1 MKRRS
6 AGILL
11 HLTSLP
17 SDFGVGDLGPGA
29 RKFADFLER
38 ARQSVWQVLPFT
50 PPKPGH
56 GDSPYDCTSAFAGNP
71 LLISPDDLHAA
82 GWLTRSQVKD
92 HKIKNTGV
100 VAYRQAER
108 AKRKLLGLA
117 YRSFTE
123 DADAQDRLALFTE
136 EHAHWLE
143 DYALF
148 TALSRRYKGKAWW
161 SWPKALRDRK
171 PRALEKVRGEL
182 ADDLAR
188 LSFEQFAF
196 YEQWAALRR
205 YCNQRGIAMFGDAPI
220 YVAGDSAEVWARPEL
235 FKLNA
240 SRKPAHV
247 AGVPPDAFSDTGQ
260 LWGNPVYNWDKHAE
274 DGYDWWVRRLRHN
287 LASFDMLR
295 IDHFRGFVAYWQVSA
310 SARTAKHGK
319 WVDGPGGELFREVY
333 RRLPGAQ
340 LIAEDLGVITPDVRA
355 CMDRFDLPTMKV
367 LLFAFGQGDGAN
379 EYLPHRHVPNSVVY
393 TGTHD
398 NNTARGWFEKEASS
412 EEKREL
418 AELLGHKPTPNKIA
432 QDLTRMAMLSVSSL
446 AVVPMQD
453 VLGLDQS
460 ARMNTPST
468 TRGNWRWRM
477 KAAHCRAN
485 TADRLAR
492 LTAIAGRA

>member
-11 HLTSLP
+11 HLTSLASP
-17 SDFGVGDLGPGA
+17 YGVGDLGPGA
-29 RKFADFLER
+29 RQFVDFLER
-38 ARQSVWQVLPFT
+38 AKQSVWQILPFT

-82 GWLTRSQVKD
+82 GWLTRSQLSD
-92 HKIKNTGV
+92 HKVKHTDAV
-100 VAYRQAER
+100 SYRDAER
-108 AKRKLLGLA
+108 AKKKLLALA
-117 YRSFTE
+117 HRSFLS
-123 DADAQDRLALFTE
+123 DADAADRYDLFVE
-136 EHAHWLE
+136 QHAHWLE

-148 TALSRRYKGKAWW
+148 TALSGRYKGRPWAQ
-161 SWPKALRDRK
+161 WPKALRDREPGAIQK
-171 PRALEKVRGEL
+171 AREEL
-182 ADDLAR
+182 GDELAR
-188 LSFEQFAF
+188 LRFEQFAF
-196 YEQWAALRR
+196 YEQWAALKR
-205 YCNQRGIAMFGDAPI
+205 YCNQRGVAIFGDAPI

-235 FKLNA
+235 FKLNK
-240 SRKPAHV
+240 SRKPTHV

-260 LWGNPVYNWDKHAE
+260 LWGNPVYDWDKHAQ

-287 LASFDMLR
+287 IEAFDLLR
-295 IDHFRGFVAYWQVSA
+295 IDHFRGFVAYWQVPA
-310 SARTAKHGK
+310 SAQTAKRGR
-319 WVDGPGGELFREVY
+319 WVPGPGADLFREVY

-340 LIAEDLGVITPDVRA
+340 LIAEDLGVITPDVRE
-355 CMDRFDLPTMKV
+355 CMARFDLPTMKV

-398 NNTARGWFEKEASS
+398 NNTARGWFEKEASRD
-412 EEKREL
+412 EKKEL
-418 AELLGHKPTPNKIA
+418 AEMLGHQPSA
-432 QDLTRMAMLSVSSL
+432 SRVAEDLIRLAMMSVSSL

-453 VLGLDQS
+453 VLGLGAS

-468 TRGNWRWRM
+468 ERNNWRWRLKPGQM
-477 KAAHCRAN
+477 RAA

-492 LTAIAGRA
+492 LAALSGRA